1 MYAYDV
7 YQQLLATYPNACRES
22 LLVNGGVVPT
32 LIGRAAGYA

>member
-22 LLVNGGVVPT
+22 LLVNARLVV
-32 LIGRAAGYA
+32 AYVKKGYVS